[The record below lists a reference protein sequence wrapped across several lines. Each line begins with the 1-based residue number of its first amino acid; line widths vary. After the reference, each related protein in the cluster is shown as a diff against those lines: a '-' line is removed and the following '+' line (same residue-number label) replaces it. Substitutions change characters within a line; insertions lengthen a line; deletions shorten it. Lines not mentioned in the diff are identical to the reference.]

1 MLVMSAVVLDR
12 AACHAAVVG
21 EGSPQL
27 CVRAEPR
34 EGRRVMN
41 ARQMVVVSAAVSSVV
56 VLSGCNQPQR
66 SAADRGLCFQQAAC
80 AGGAMSGLTTRD
92 QCKTAGGKSW
102 SATQRSCAGL

>member
-1 MLVMSAVVLDR
+1 MPRGLA
-12 AACHAAVVG
+12 AAVRVG
-21 EGSPQL
+21 RTP
-27 CVRAEPR
+27 
-34 EGRRVMN
+34 GRKTRQN

-56 VLSGCNQPQR
+56 VLSGCNQPQG